1 MVRSKAIRGILVW
14 LAIAGAVIWTL
25 APFAWAISASLKTGT
40 NVYNNEWI
48 PFLQFEPSL
57 RSWKGLLALP
67 VLKQAMATSAI
78 VSLSV
83 ATICVLLAAPAAYG
97 ISRLPWS
104 ANWQRG
110 FLASIMIQRVLP
122 PVTFITPFMLLG
134 AFFGVK
140 DTLPGLIIVDV
151 VFMLP
156 LAVIIAYSAFAA
168 VPHELVESASIDG
181 ASAMRTFLQIATP
194 LTAPALMAAWILC
207 LAFTWNEWLYAD
219 FMTFNKVETMSVAL
233 ITVVGGGSGA
243 NVPQAV
249 ARTLSMM
256 VVPMIAALASQRF
269 IVSGLSM
276 GAVKG

>member
-1 MVRSKAIRGILVW
+1 M
-14 LAIAGAVIWTL
+14 
-25 APFAWAISASLKTGT
+25 
-40 NVYNNEWI
+40 
-48 PFLQFEPSL
+48 
-57 RSWKGLLALP
+57 
-67 VLKQAMATSAI
+67 
-78 VSLSV
+78 
-83 ATICVLLAAPAAYG
+83 
-97 ISRLPWS
+97 
-104 ANWQRG
+104 
-110 FLASIMIQRVLP
+110 
-122 PVTFITPFMLLG
+122 
-134 AFFGVK
+134 
-140 DTLPGLIIVDV
+140 PGLIIVDV

-181 ASAMRTFLQIATP
+181 ASPLRTFLQIATP